1 MMKGNVYTV
10 NDIKEK
16 LLPVFKKHNIKKAI
30 LFGSYAKGSADNRSD
45 IDIMVD
51 SNLRGLAFYGLLE
64 DVVNTIGKSVDLL
77 DKQQIKAESKVGQS
91 LQEFEADSMRVE
103 ACVFNLMQIG
113 ELAKTSL
120 SDNAKAEITSIP
132 WNQLYGMRNRI
143 VHDYD
148 GVAMTI
154 VWDTINCDLPALIKE
169 IEKYL

>member
-30 LFGSYAKGSADNRSD
+30 LFGSYAKGSANNRSD

-77 DKQQIKAESKVGQS
+77 DKQQIKAESKVE
-91 LQEFEADSMRVE
+91 QE
-103 ACVFNLMQIG
+103 I
-113 ELAKTSL
+113 
-120 SDNAKAEITSIP
+120 NATGVVI
-132 WNQLYGMRNRI
+132 YG
-143 VHDYD
+143 
-148 GVAMTI
+148 
-154 VWDTINCDLPALIKE
+154 
-169 IEKYL
+169 

>member
-1 MMKGNVYTV
+1 MKGNVYTV

-77 DKQQIKAESKVGQS
+77 DKQQIKAESKVE
-91 LQEFEADSMRVE
+91 QE
-103 ACVFNLMQIG
+103 I
-113 ELAKTSL
+113 
-120 SDNAKAEITSIP
+120 NATGVVI
-132 WNQLYGMRNRI
+132 YG
-143 VHDYD
+143 
-148 GVAMTI
+148 
-154 VWDTINCDLPALIKE
+154 
-169 IEKYL
+169 